1 MRTPQLVVLTTV
13 SLLTALTL
21 SGGSRT
27 RTHPSVSIAASAI
40 DQVPVRA
47 SARETYG
54 KLPMSFEANLGQT
67 DPAVDFLARGSGYTL
82 FLTASEAVLSL
93 RGAAHRAVDNARGE
107 QQDMSPRTR
116 SVLRMQLIGS
126 RAALGVGSDE
136 LAGKVN
142 YFIGSDP

>member
-21 SGGSRT
+21 NGGSPA
-27 RTHPSVSIAASAI
+27 RTHSSLSAATPI
-40 DQVPVRA
+40 DQVPLREG
-47 SARETYG
+47 ARETYG

-93 RGAAHRAVDNARGE
+93 RGAAHRAVDNARGA

-116 SVLRMQLIGS
+116 SVLRMQLIGG
-126 RAALGVGSDE
+126 RAAVGVPADE
-136 LAGKVN
+136 RRGKVR
-142 YFIGSDP
+142 Y